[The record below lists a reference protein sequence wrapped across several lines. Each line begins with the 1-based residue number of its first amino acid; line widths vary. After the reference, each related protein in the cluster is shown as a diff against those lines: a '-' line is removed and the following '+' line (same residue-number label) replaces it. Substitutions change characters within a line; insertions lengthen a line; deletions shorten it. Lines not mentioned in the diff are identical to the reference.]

1 MFYFNYNKISDLK
14 MLFTKG
20 FLNPKIIFTSKIL
33 YFKNNFY
40 FKNKKDLFDK

>member
-1 MFYFNYNKISDLK
+1 

-20 FLNPKIIFTSKIL
+20 FFNPKIIFISKIL